1 MPPLLRVFFLE
12 RKMED
17 ENQEVVRWF
26 LFLSQE
32 REEDQIVFISS
43 KGT

>member
-1 MPPLLRVFFLE
+1 
-12 RKMED
+12 MED